1 MKFSYYFFSLEC
13 LSTRLLCYLLLMLS
27 CVGTAQSFDVQG
39 HRGCRGLEP
48 ENTIPAFLKALEL
61 GVSTLELDVV
71 LSQDQQVVVSHDWY
85 FNARLTTKPDGT
97 PLSRTEAKTLRLDRM
112 PYDRIKRYDVG
123 RRGHPDF
130 PEQQPKAAYKPLLS
144 EVIRAA
150 DAYARQQQLP
160 LPQYT
165 IEIKTN
171 AHASAEL
178 MCQRLAQVL
187 TISAERFCIQ
197 SFDFSVLKYWK
208 AQQEAGSF
216 PNNTLSVLVMRK
228 GLRRSLQELGFRP
241 DIFSPQYRFIS
252 KRTVQ
257 KAHALGIRVIPWTV
271 NERQAMQHLQQIGVD
286 GFITDYPNR
295 FKK

>member
-1 MKFSYYFFSLEC
+1 M
-13 LSTRLLCYLLLMLS
+13 RLLFYLLLMHS
-27 CVGTAQSFDVQG
+27 CVGTAQSFEVQG

-71 LSQDQQVVVSHDWY
+71 LSQDQHVVVSHDWY
-85 FNARLTTKPDGT
+85 FNSRFTTKPDGT
-97 PLSRTEAKTLRLDRM
+97 PVSRTEAKTLRLDQM
-112 PYDRIKRYDVG
+112 PYDRIKGYDVG
-123 RRGHPDF
+123 RRGNADF
-130 PEQQPKAAYKPLLS
+130 PEQKPKAAYKPLLS

-150 DAYARQQQLP
+150 DAYARQHQLP

-171 AHASAEL
+171 AHASAEV

-197 SFDFSVLKYWK
+197 SFDVAVLKYWK

-216 PNNTLSVLVMRK
+216 PNHTLSVLVTRK
-228 GLRRSLQELGFRP
+228 GLRRSLKELGFRP

-252 KRTVQ
+252 KRTVR

-286 GFITDYPNR
+286 GLITDYPNR